1 MESGL
6 SHFEKE
12 GFQQTKIRQLCLTAG
27 VTTGAFYKH
36 FTSKEALFEE
46 INNEEFTKYL
56 LNLENID
63 IEKSWRENFNELDPF
78 INYIFENKRIFDLVL
93 FQSAGTKY
101 QDIVEKITS
110 FVTKKT
116 VCCLDKLKTIGMINQ
131 NLVFNEEEI
140 HFYIYSFYAT
150 FYDIL
155 KHSYSKEKTML
166 LTRRLYR
173 FSVPGWIELLS

>member
-1 MESGL
+1 M
-6 SHFEKE
+6 
-12 GFQQTKIRQLCLTAG
+12 TAG

-36 FTSKEALFEE
+36 FSSKEALFEE
-46 INNEEFTKYL
+46 IIQPYIDELVNMYNKELTEFLTNL
-56 LNLENID
+56 ENLNLE
-63 IEKSWRENFNELDPF
+63 ESWRENFNELDPF
-78 INYIFENKRIFDLVL
+78 INYVFENKRIFDLVL

-101 QDIVEKITS
+101 QDTVEQITS
-110 FVTKKT
+110 FVTEKT
-116 VCCLDKLKTIGMINQ
+116 IYSLEKLKAIGMINQ

-155 KHSYSKEKTML
+155 KHNYSKEKTML
-166 LTRRLYR
+166 LTRKMYQ

>member
-1 MESGL
+1 M
-6 SHFEKE
+6 
-12 GFQQTKIRQLCLTAG
+12 TAG

-46 INNEEFTKYL
+46 IIQPHINALINMYNEEFTKYL
-56 LNLENID
+56 LNLEN
-63 IEKSWRENFNELDPF
+63 
-78 INYIFENKRIFDLVL
+78 
-93 FQSAGTKY
+93 
-101 QDIVEKITS
+101 
-110 FVTKKT
+110 
-116 VCCLDKLKTIGMINQ
+116 CLDKLKTIGMINQ

>member
-1 MESGL
+1 
-6 SHFEKE
+6 
-12 GFQQTKIRQLCLTAG
+12 LTAG

-46 INNEEFTKYL
+46 IIQPHINALINMYNEEFTKY
-56 LNLENID
+56 
-63 IEKSWRENFNELDPF
+63 
-78 INYIFENKRIFDLVL
+78 L

>member
-1 MESGL
+1 M
-6 SHFEKE
+6 
-12 GFQQTKIRQLCLTAG
+12 CLTAG

-46 INNEEFTKYL
+46 IIQPHINALINMYNEEFTKYL

-78 INYIFENKRIFDLVL
+78 INYIFENKRIFDLIL

-110 FVTKKT
+110 FV
-116 VCCLDKLKTIGMINQ
+116 
-131 NLVFNEEEI
+131 
-140 HFYIYSFYAT
+140 
-150 FYDIL
+150 
-155 KHSYSKEKTML
+155 
-166 LTRRLYR
+166 
-173 FSVPGWIELLS
+173 